1 MNKNGF
7 SFLSLLISLVIIAIL
22 MSLFLPQFKQT
33 LQQEH
38 ATQVNAIKQA
48 QQLQE
53 QLNAQTQVREQ
64 MMNDLEGAPHP
75 RKRR

>member
-1 MNKNGF
+1 MNKNGL
-7 SFLSLLISLVIIAIL
+7 SFLSLLISLVVIAIL
-22 MSLFLPQFKQT
+22 LNLFLPQFKKT
-33 LQQEH
+33 VQQEH

-53 QLNAQTQVREQ
+53 QLNAQAQAREH
-64 MMNDLEGAPHP
+64 MLDSLEGVSAP